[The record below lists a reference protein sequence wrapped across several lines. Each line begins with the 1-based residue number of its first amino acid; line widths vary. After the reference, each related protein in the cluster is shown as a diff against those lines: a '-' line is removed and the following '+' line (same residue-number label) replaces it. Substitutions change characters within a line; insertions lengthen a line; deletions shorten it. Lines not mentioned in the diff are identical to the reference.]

1 MASVT
6 KSVSGNTTSYV
17 VTDTAGSTLTMAVA
31 TSQVTG
37 NTIVFTSSGG
47 LHNDGLAIMSQLLL
61 QLQTGL
67 LPGAGAEGL
76 LP

>member
-1 MASVT
+1 MAAIT
-6 KSVSGNTTSYV
+6 KSVSGSVTTFV
-17 VTDTAGSTLTMAVA
+17 ITDQEGNTLTMAV
-31 TSQVTG
+31 TSGAVTG

-47 LHNDGLAIMSQLLL
+47 LHYDGMAMASTLLL

-67 LPGAGAEGL
+67 IPGAGAQGL

>member
-1 MASVT
+1 MANVT
-6 KSVSGNTTSYV
+6 KSVSGSTTSYV
-17 VTDTAGSTLTMAVA
+17 VTDQTGATLTMAVA
-31 TSQVTG
+31 TNQVTG
-37 NTIVFTSSGG
+37 NTVTFTSSGG
-47 LHNDGLAIMSQLLL
+47 LHGDGLALTSQLIL